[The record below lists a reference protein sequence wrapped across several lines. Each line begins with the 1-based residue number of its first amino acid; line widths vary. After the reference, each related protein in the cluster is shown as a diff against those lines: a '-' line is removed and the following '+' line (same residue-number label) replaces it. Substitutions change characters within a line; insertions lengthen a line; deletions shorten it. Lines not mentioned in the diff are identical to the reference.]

1 MIRILGSMLCK
12 DCVQCRQELDA
23 AKVNYEYCE
32 FSDELKYLKEFLALR
47 DKEPVFAQVRQEG
60 RIGIP
65 CIIREDG
72 TLTLDWQEFL

>member
-1 MIRILGSMLCK
+1 MIRIWGSMLCK
-12 DCVQCRQELDA
+12 DCAQCRQELDA
-23 AKVNYEYCE
+23 AKVKYEYCD
-32 FSDELKYLKEFLALR
+32 FANELKYLKEFLMLR
-47 DKEPVFAQVRQEG
+47 DKDPVFAEVRREG